1 MVGPSPIT
9 FVWSLRQGEEE
20 MTVGRPALK
29 ASLGNDSHL
38 SHTLSWPEPITW
50 PCPVSEERGR
60 ESPSV
65 CKRRAGFLTPPRTRA
80 HQGPQYLPTLYTQP
94 AHPCSWWSC
103 TQHLSAPP
111 CPPPRAGQGCGPA
124 ESSCRWSF
132 SGVEGVQPCLLQGS
146 LLHHTAAR
154 ALSQPG

>member
-1 MVGPSPIT
+1 MAGQLSRLH
-9 FVWSLRQGEEE
+9 WE
-20 MTVGRPALK
+20 MTHISVTHCLDQSPSCGHAQFQR
-29 ASLGNDSHL
+29 SEGGN
-38 SHTLSWPEPITW
+38 P
-50 PCPVSEERGR
+50 PVSVRG
-60 ESPSV
+60 ELASSHP
-65 CKRRAGFLTPPRTRA
+65 
-80 HQGPQYLPTLYTQP
+80 QGPGHTKAHSICPCYTRGLHTQ
-94 AHPCSWWSC
+94 AVRWSC
-103 TQHLSAPP
+103 TQHLSTPP